1 MKEPQHLLGLFC
13 APIGETVYLGLRYGT
28 ATALPLH
35 HFLRI
40 ASMIEARNLIKKFG
54 SLTAVINLSLAIREG
69 ETIGLLGPNG
79 AGKTTTIGMLVGLT
93 SSDSGDVEIHKGKN
107 SHELAQSGAP
117 SQVSVR
123 NRIGVAPQTLSLYE
137 ELTATENLKFFGSLY
152 NLSGKSLKKRIT
164 TSLEFA
170 GLQDRHNDKVS
181 TFSGGM
187 KRRLNIAVALIHQ
200 PEFILLDEPTVGV
213 DPQSRN
219 HIFERIEEMQKAGMT
234 ILYTTHYMEEAQR
247 LCDRVAI
254 MDSGKILALDTVD
267 ALLEQHGSR
276 PVVSAV
282 LHPQSSRNGLPTTP
296 DGDSIRFESDDPI
309 AQIGQL
315 TDSGVQF
322 QSLQIANSDL
332 ESVFLKLTGRQLRD
346 D

>member
-1 MKEPQHLLGLFC
+1 MVVEVDECDGGDRRLIFRVAHSYQHDAKEYFHLLH
-13 APIGETVYLGLRYGT
+13 P
-28 ATALPLH
+28 H
-35 HFLRI
+35 
-40 ASMIEARNLIKKFG
+40 MIEAKSLVKTFG
-54 SLTAVINLSLAIREG
+54 ALTAVDDLSLSIREG

-93 SSDSGDVEIHKGKN
+93 TPDSGEVEVSKGEK
-107 SHELAQSGAP
+107 SKQPAP
-117 SQVSVR
+117 TGSPTQVAVR
-123 NRIGVAPQTLSLYE
+123 SRIGVAPQALSLYE

-152 NLSGKSLKKRIT
+152 DLGGKSLKDRIEA
-164 TSLEFA
+164 SLEIA
-170 GLQDRHNDKVS
+170 GLEDRRNDRVS
-181 TFSGGM
+181 TYSGGM

-200 PEFILLDEPTVGV
+200 PEIVLLDEPTVGV

-219 HIFERIEEMQKAGMT
+219 HIFERIEQMQKNGMT

-254 MDSGKILALDTVD
+254 MDRGKILALDTVD
-267 ALLEQHGSR
+267 GLLSKHGTR
-276 PVVSAV
+276 PVVSAT
-282 LHPQSSRNGLPTTP
+282 LHPQSSRTGLPAEP

-309 AQIGQL
+309 AQVSQL
-315 TDSGVQF
+315 TASGVKF

-346 D
+346 GG